1 MLALKLSGLG
11 LASFPADT
19 NISDAWAIGLLAIAA
34 LLLLA
39 IAALLMWQV
48 RTNEFWK
55 QSYYRANVTS
65 NYLASPGGTGD
76 DDILLSNLASGPYPL
91 FNATLNTVETDAAG
105 SQQVRVLPFIFAPK
119 YSGRSS
125 KSSKPDS
132 YRPTGE
138 FAGGVSLG
146 TAIAMGEPS
155 RKDSLRPPST
165 AVAFL
170 WAVFDLRSGR
180 WLGNPSR
187 RDTWR
192 KPSPRTGMAY
202 PLMERS
208 GARKGQPGYV
218 HLSDGGQFDNL
229 GIYQLVQRQCRFIIA
244 CDASEDPNLTFE
256 DLAETIQ
263 KCRTDFGAEFEIEVA
278 PLRQT
283 KMTLSN
289 AHCQAGVV
297 RYADGGK
304 GWFLYIRP
312 SLTGDE
318 PLDLLAYASAA
329 ANANFPQAANSLTE
343 FDDGEFESYRRLGQH
358 ILAPLLT
365 EAGGESL
372 AQMPVDQLFMA
383 IRQRLQPD
391 FKDAQMEG
399 ETAVAKLPETPP
411 ADLIEAIAS
420 GECVLCGGSGLA
432 AQAKLPTW
440 RTFLQGMLHFAR
452 EKGFLDATS
461 EAGLAATMAAGELEA
476 AADEITHQVPREL
489 LLEYVQKSTSGS
501 QPSKAHQ
508 LLAELPFFGALN
520 TNLDDLLGSA
530 FAHRG
535 SRLLVAAQ
543 TDELVAALQAK
554 KFFVANIF
562 GTPSQPASPLF
573 TTKEFRALLSA
584 NLQFKQFLSTVF
596 LRCRVLFIG
605 FGIDG
610 IRDYIEALELPHM
623 PERRHYAIVGY
634 SGQLDP
640 VKLRYLERSYNLHV
654 IAYRT
659 RLDYEELPEFLERIT
674 SAVREKEPHVKA
686 SRSLALNSVTLR
698 NIGPFESLHLDL
710 TPSWNLLLG
719 DNGVG
724 KTVILR
730 AIAAALCGDKGDLA
744 AVTRLLRSD
753 SKEGSICLNVES
765 REYSVKLQRDVET
778 NNVRIASVTLSPLTY
793 DNWLVLGFPALRSIP
808 WERPKGPSAPKQE
821 KPSAK
826 DLLPILKGDPDDRIA
841 DIKQWL
847 INLDYASGSEA
858 QPSRSRKLLDA
869 FFEILN
875 RLTPDLHVSLHSID
889 KKTMEIKVETDA
901 GIVPLETISQGT
913 GSVMCWIGTLLE
925 RLSEVNDAAELTD
938 GRALVLIDELDAH
951 MHPKWQQLF
960 VSAFREQFP
969 AVQVIATT
977 HSALLV
983 GSLTT
988 SEIWLVHRVP
998 LRSEIYGVVQH
1009 IGKTPDGANE
1019 IVILGPERQVADGQG
1034 LPVQEQRKY
1043 RVPAPVEVL
1052 VKEGEIVEEREP
1064 LTKGNVLLAERAA
1077 FERDGLR
1084 ADQILT
1090 SPLFELETTVG
1101 SELGNLLKEYTHLMA
1116 IENPSD
1122 EQSNRADE
1130 LSSKLGIRMPQPQEK
1145 EAARNAYSLIRD
1157 FAKER
1162 LESLPPEQRRKVLD
1176 EVKVQL
1182 IESVMGTGR
1191 PA

>member
-1 MLALKLSGLG
+1 
-11 LASFPADT
+11 
-19 NISDAWAIGLLAIAA
+19 
-34 LLLLA
+34 
-39 IAALLMWQV
+39 
-48 RTNEFWK
+48 
-55 QSYYRANVTS
+55 
-65 NYLASPGGTGD
+65 
-76 DDILLSNLASGPYPL
+76 
-91 FNATLNTVETDAAG
+91 
-105 SQQVRVLPFIFAPK
+105 
-119 YSGRSS
+119 
-125 KSSKPDS
+125 
-132 YRPTGE
+132 
-138 FAGGVSLG
+138 
-146 TAIAMGEPS
+146 
-155 RKDSLRPPST
+155 
-165 AVAFL
+165 
-170 WAVFDLRSGR
+170 
-180 WLGNPSR
+180 
-187 RDTWR
+187 
-192 KPSPRTGMAY
+192 
-202 PLMERS
+202 
-208 GARKGQPGYV
+208 
-218 HLSDGGQFDNL
+218 
-229 GIYQLVQRQCRFIIA
+229 
-244 CDASEDPNLTFE
+244 
-256 DLAETIQ
+256 
-263 KCRTDFGAEFEIEVA
+263 
-278 PLRQT
+278 
-283 KMTLSN
+283 
-289 AHCQAGVV
+289 
-297 RYADGGK
+297 
-304 GWFLYIRP
+304 
-312 SLTGDE
+312 
-318 PLDLLAYASAA
+318 
-329 ANANFPQAANSLTE
+329 
-343 FDDGEFESYRRLGQH
+343 
-358 ILAPLLT
+358 
-365 EAGGESL
+365 
-372 AQMPVDQLFMA
+372 
-383 IRQRLQPD
+383 
-391 FKDAQMEG
+391 
-399 ETAVAKLPETPP
+399 
-411 ADLIEAIAS
+411 
-420 GECVLCGGSGLA
+420 
-432 AQAKLPTW
+432 
-440 RTFLQGMLHFAR
+440 
-452 EKGFLDATS
+452 
-461 EAGLAATMAAGELEA
+461 
-476 AADEITHQVPREL
+476 
-489 LLEYVQKSTSGS
+489 
-501 QPSKAHQ
+501 
-508 LLAELPFFGALN
+508 
-520 TNLDDLLGSA
+520 
-530 FAHRG
+530 
-535 SRLLVAAQ
+535 
-543 TDELVAALQAK
+543 
-554 KFFVANIF
+554 
-562 GTPSQPASPLF
+562 
-573 TTKEFRALLSA
+573 
-584 NLQFKQFLSTVF
+584 
-596 LRCRVLFIG
+596 
-605 FGIDG
+605 
-610 IRDYIEALELPHM
+610 
-623 PERRHYAIVGY
+623 
-634 SGQLDP
+634 
-640 VKLRYLERSYNLHV
+640 
-654 IAYRT
+654 
-659 RLDYEELPEFLERIT
+659 
-674 SAVREKEPHVKA
+674 
-686 SRSLALNSVTLR
+686 
-698 NIGPFESLHLDL
+698 
-710 TPSWNLLLG
+710 
-719 DNGVG
+719 
-724 KTVILR
+724 
-730 AIAAALCGDKGDLA
+730 
-744 AVTRLLRSD
+744 
-753 SKEGSICLNVES
+753 
-765 REYSVKLQRDVET
+765 
-778 NNVRIASVTLSPLTY
+778 LSPLTY